1 MGETIQ
7 WLGFDMVFDL
17 ISFLAGIAAGGLT
30 GALAGVL
37 YGFERTADL
46 QESLLK
52 LSKEVESID
61 PAVASPSGAQDVES
75 KAKMSELHAE
85 LDSINEEIRRMYR
98 KTTH

>member
-1 MGETIQ
+1 MGEAIE

-17 ISFLAGIAAGGLT
+17 ISFLAGIVAGGLT

-52 LSKEVESID
+52 LSKELDRLD
-61 PAVASPSGAQDVES
+61 PRVASPNRPQDNEEKVR
-75 KAKMSELHAE
+75 MTQLRAE